1 MTVRVRMRIA
11 GRVQGV
17 YYRDSC
23 RQIAQRL
30 GVAGWV
36 RNCADGTVEA
46 AAEGPRD
53 AVDALATWCH
63 EGPPRAEVT
72 SVDITD
78 EKPEGLTSFRVT
90 R

>member
-1 MTVRVRMRIA
+1 MTVRVRLHIT

-23 RQIAQRL
+23 RAMAQRL

-36 RNCADGTVEA
+36 RNGDDGSVEA
-46 AAEGPRD
+46 VAEGDRD
-53 AVDALATWCH
+53 AVGALVAWCR
-63 EGPPRAEVT
+63 EGPPRAVVT
-72 SVDITD
+72 QVDVRD
-78 EKPEGLTSFRVT
+78 EQPEGFTSFRVT